1 LQFISDLY
9 CLIGIY
15 FKPVSKRISY
25 KLYISIL
32 GEAAALRPLLARLA
46 RIEQKLDKCLNQ
58 QELILQHMGMTSGPI
73 EDLPSNI
80 QLPVATAPALAEL
93 NTTLANQD
101 IRILVVS
108 KLKLCN

>member
-1 LQFISDLY
+1 LLFITFFLY
-9 CLIGIY
+9 AYLVY
-15 FKPVSKRISY
+15 FKPELKPISH
-25 KLYISIL
+25 KLYISIS
-32 GEAAALRPLLARLA
+32 GEAVALRPLLARLA

-73 EDLPSNI
+73 EDLSSNI

-101 IRILVVS
+101 VRILVVS
-108 KLKLCN
+108 KFKLCN